1 MKAAAALCIALL
13 LYLGMPQTVAAP
25 EVVWEERVTDR
36 PRSGYD
42 KYDEIQQTTIRSL
55 RQAGD
60 LVARIAFFADVH
72 DRRRAAVAAAQQLR
86 INAETAP
93 TAVTQILLDLATALE
108 HDDMSGVMIASE
120 RRSAL
125 ENAARS
131 YIP

>member
-13 LYLGMPQTVAAP
+13 LCLGMPQTVAAP

-42 KYDEIQQTTIRSL
+42 EYDETQQTTIRSL

-60 LVARIAFFADVH
+60 LVARIAFVADVH

-108 HDDMSGVMIASE
+108 HDDLSGVMIASE